1 MSAETASAILKNE
14 LHRLVVETDNP
25 QVLRQVKSIF
35 EILLH
40 SDEKEDWWDIL
51 SEKEK
56 MLVQKGLQELNN
68 GERIPHHT
76 VRQEINQLL
85 GKQ

>member
-35 EILLH
+35 EILLLG
-40 SDEKEDWWDIL
+40 DEKEDWWDIL

-56 MLVQKGLQELNN
+56 MLVQKGLQQLNN
-68 GERIPHHT
+68 GERIPHQV

>member
-14 LHRLVVETDNP
+14 LHRLVVETDNT

-68 GERIPHHT
+68 GERIPHQV
-76 VRQEINQLL
+76 VRQEINQ
-85 GKQ
+85 

>member
-1 MSAETASAILKNE
+1 MSADTTSSAILKNE

-40 SDEKEDWWDIL
+40 SGEEEDWWDSL

-56 MLVQKGLQELNN
+56 CFCKKACNDSIMANAYHMKW
-68 GERIPHHT
+68 
-76 VRQEINQLL
+76 
-85 GKQ
+85 

>member
-56 MLVQKGLQELNN
+56 MLVQKGLQQLDN
-68 GERIPHHT
+68 GERIPHQV
-76 VRQEINQLL
+76 VRQEINQLRPAF
-85 GKQ
+85 

>member
-1 MSAETASAILKNE
+1 MSAETTSSAILKNE
-14 LHRLVVETDNP
+14 LHRLVMETDNP

-40 SDEKEDWWDIL
+40 GGEAEDWWDNL

-56 MLVQKGLQELNN
+56 MLLQKGLQQLDN
-68 GERIPHHT
+68 GERIPHEV
-76 VRQEINQLL
+76 VRKEINQLL
-85 GKQ
+85 GK